1 MTEPLATKCHDPE
14 CPFCNANPQFVTV
27 IWYSQQ
33 LPVRTPHRAYTWLVQ
48 HWPMVALITLFSLLV
63 IWRVCK

>member
-1 MTEPLATKCHDPE
+1 MTEPLERATDRTAHEYPA
-14 CPFCNANPQFVTV
+14 P
-27 IWYSQQ
+27 WYPQQ

-48 HWPMVALITLFSLLV
+48 HWPMVDLITLFSLLV